1 MDKLQ
6 EIMAYKRKVISQVS
20 RPVRDEELQH
30 FCPAD
35 GHPRRFEKAL
45 RRREGMAVISEI
57 KRRSPSAGSIAE
69 GRDSAEQARIY
80 YNAGTDAI
88 SVLTDEKYFGG
99 SIKDLWNVNDLLAN
113 RTDAPP
119 TLRKD
124 FFVDR
129 IQVQEAAEA
138 GASCILIIVRALSN
152 AEMSDLFSAANLAGL
167 DAIFEVHEA
176 PEVQRALDCGARIIG
191 VNNRDLTRFVTD
203 IAISESIIP
212 QLPEDCVAISESGIH
227 TIEDAERAFSCGA
240 DAVLI
245 GESLMKMKDPEPFI
259 RELHEF

>member
-1 MDKLQ
+1 
-6 EIMAYKRKVISQVS
+6 MAYKRKVISQIK
-20 RPVRDEELQH
+20 RRVRDEDLQR
-30 FCPAD
+30 FLGGAA
-35 GHPRRFEKAL
+35 HPRRFEKAL
-45 RRREGMAVISEI
+45 RRQEGLAVISEI
-57 KRRSPSAGSIAE
+57 KRRSPSAGAIAE

-99 SIKDLWNVNDLLAN
+99 CIQDLWNVNDLLAN
-113 RTDAPP
+113 REDAPP

-138 GASCILIIVRALSN
+138 GAACILIIVRALSDG
-152 AEMSDLFSAANLAGL
+152 EMADLFAAANMAGM
-167 DAIFEVHEA
+167 DAIFEVHEE
-176 PEVQRALDCGARIIG
+176 PEVERALNCGARIVG

-203 IAISESIIP
+203 ISVSEAIIP
-212 QLPEDCVAISESGIH
+212 QLPESCVAISESGIH

-240 DAVLI
+240 DAVLV

-259 RELHEF
+259 TELHAF